1 MPSSFP
7 SSLPPR
13 FAPAPADGP
22 EAVGI
27 SAQEIQAELARL
39 RRQKLMLAQ
48 REQQLLQALAHAS
61 AGRVREM
68 VAQGGLPAPVLEG
81 LLRST
86 VGSSKRPARG
96 TAPAPLAPA
105 TQARKAPLRFRHPDD
120 PGLVWSGRGKTP
132 RWVSEL
138 QAQGRLEQARLPLE
152 GP

>member
-1 MPSSFP
+1 M
-7 SSLPPR
+7 LPVFTP
-13 FAPAPADGP
+13 PPADGP
-22 EAVGI
+22 EAEWSSV
-27 SAQEIQAELARL
+27 QEIQAALERV
-39 RRQKLMLAQ
+39 RRQKRLLEQ
-48 REQQLLQALAHAS
+48 REQQLLQSLAQAS
-61 AGRVREM
+61 AGRVRQM
-68 VAQGGLPAPVLEG
+68 VAEGGLPALALEG

-96 TAPAPLAPA
+96 TAPVPVAPA